1 MANAFKWVVGF
12 AIVSYVVVTLSLKV
26 LVADRTRKSDPVLM
40 EKLGSVM
47 AELDACKATNKQL
60 RAKLTKSAEAETT
73 SPKSPN
79 PVENPNAL
87 PADLP

>member
-1 MANAFKWVVGF
+1 MANAFKWVVGL
-12 AIVSYVVVTLSLKV
+12 AVVGYVVVTLSLKV
-26 LVADRTRKSDPVLM
+26 LVADRTRKSDPALI
-40 EKLGSVM
+40 EKIGSVM
-47 AELDACKATNKQL
+47 AELDACKATNEQL

-79 PVENPNAL
+79 PVENPNTI

>member
-26 LVADRTRKSDPVLM
+26 LVADRKRKIDPALL
-40 EKLGSVM
+40 EKLESAMV
-47 AELDACKATNKQL
+47 ELDACKTTTEQL
-60 RAKLTKSAEAETT
+60 RAKLTKSAEAETKR
-73 SPKSPN
+73 PKTPT
-79 PVENPNAL
+79 PVENPNAI